1 MKVALT
7 KGTLLV
13 PPTYF
18 AVAHAL
24 AMPECDWRVFTL
36 AARVSDSSVALPIY
50 EAAPGALSPV
60 LPVRA
65 LRQAR
70 GLGAMRRAVS
80 SWGPD
85 VIHQHQ
91 ATWSLPAVGAA
102 RESGVPLVVTL
113 HGGDAYPRLGRG
125 LGAAWNARNRRA
137 AFEGATRLLAVS
149 RYLADVALGA
159 GADPARLSVH
169 YQGVNTDWWTP
180 TPAHCPAPAHHPTPA
195 RCPAPARNP
204 VPAEPGHGL
213 VDASLPA
220 DADTPVVLFVGA
232 LSALKGVD
240 DLVEASAALAT
251 RRPHRLVLVGDGPLA
266 PALRASAPAHVR
278 LTGPLPRERV
288 REWVRRARVTVLPTK
303 PTQGRQEAAGLV
315 LLEAQAC
322 GVPVVTY
329 RTGGTPEMVAPDAS
343 LLTAERTPWALS
355 HSIDEALAWS
365 DAELAERGAAC
376 RAWVDAE
383 RSLRASVAQLRTIY
397 ETVAR

>member
-36 AARVSDSSVALPIY
+36 AARVSDSSVALPIH
-50 EAAPGALSPV
+50 EAAPGALSPA
-60 LPVRA
+60 LPVRT
-65 LRQAR
+65 LHQAR

-137 AFEGATRLLAVS
+137 AFDGATRLLAVS

-169 YQGVNTDWWTP
+169 YQGVDTDWWTP
-180 TPAHCPAPAHHPTPA
+180 APAHCPT
-195 RCPAPARNP
+195 PARNP
-204 VPAEPGHGL
+204 IPSEPGHGL

-232 LSALKGVD
+232 LSTLKGVD
-240 DLVEASAALAT
+240 DLVEASTALAT
-251 RRPHRLVLVGDGPLA
+251 RRPHRLVLVGEGPLA
-266 PALRASAPAHVR
+266 PVLRASAPAHVR
-278 LTGPLPRERV
+278 LIGPLPREGV
-288 REWVRRARVTVLPTK
+288 REWVRWARVLVLPTK

-322 GVPVVTY
+322 GVPVVAY
-329 RTGGTPEMVAPDAS
+329 RTGGTPEMVAPGAS

-355 HSIDEALAWS
+355 RSIDEALAWS

-383 RSLRASVAQLRTIY
+383 RSLRASVAQLRAIY
-397 ETVAR
+397 EAVAR

>member
-36 AARVSDSSVALPIY
+36 AARVSDSSVALPIH
-50 EAAPGALSPV
+50 EAASGALSPA

-169 YQGVNTDWWTP
+169 YQGVDTDWWT
-180 TPAHCPAPAHHPTPA
+180 PAPAHHPTPA

-232 LSALKGVD
+232 LSTLKGVD

-266 PALRASAPAHVR
+266 PALKASAPAHVR
-278 LTGPLPRERV
+278 LTGALARERV
-288 REWVRRARVTVLPTK
+288 REWVRRARVIVLPTK

-322 GVPVVTY
+322 GVPVVAY
-329 RTGGTPEMVAPDAS
+329 RTGGTPEMVAPGAS

-355 HSIDEALAWS
+355 RSIDEALAWS
-365 DAELAERGAAC
+365 DAEIAERGAAC

-397 ETVAR
+397 EAVAR

>member
-36 AARVSDSSVALPIY
+36 AARVSDSPVALPIH
-50 EAAPGALSPV
+50 EAAPGALSPA

-169 YQGVNTDWWTP
+169 YQGVDTDWWTP
-180 TPAHCPAPAHHPTPA
+180 APAHRPAPAHYPAPAHCPAPART
-195 RCPAPARNP
+195 P

-232 LSALKGVD
+232 LSTLKGVD

-278 LTGPLPRERV
+278 LTGALARERV
-288 REWVRRARVTVLPTK
+288 REWVRRARVSVLPTK

-322 GVPVVTY
+322 GVPVVAY
-329 RTGGTPEMVAPDAS
+329 RTGGTPEMVAPGAS

-397 ETVAR
+397 EAVAR

>member
-1 MKVALT
+1 VKVALT

-18 AVAHAL
+18 VLSHAL
-24 AMPECDWRVFTL
+24 AMPELDWRAFTL
-36 AARVSDSSVALPIY
+36 AARITDPAVTIPID
-50 EAAPGALSPV
+50 EAAP
-60 LPVRA
+60 RA
-65 LRQAR
+65 LGGPLPRRVAAQAR
-70 GLGAMRRAVS
+70 GLGQMRRAIAA
-80 SWGPD
+80 WNPD

-102 RESGVPLVVTL
+102 RDAGVPLVVTL

-125 LGAAWNARNRRA
+125 AGAAWNARNRKA

-149 RYLADVALGA
+149 RYLADVALWA
-159 GADPARLSVH
+159 GADPARLDVH
-169 YQGVNTDWWTP
+169 YQGVDTDWWTP
-180 TPAHCPAPAHHPTPA
+180 APAH
-195 RCPAPARNP
+195 RPAPTRNP

-213 VDASLPA
+213 IDASLPA

-232 LSALKGVD
+232 LSTLKGVD

-251 RRPHRLVLVGDGPLA
+251 CRPHRLVLVGDGPLA
-266 PALRASAPAHVR
+266 SALRASAPAHVR

-288 REWVRRARVTVLPTK
+288 RKWVRRARVIVLPTK

-322 GVPVVTY
+322 GVPVVAY
-329 RTGGTPEMVAPDAS
+329 RTGGTPEMVAPGAS

-355 HSIDEALAWS
+355 RSIDEALAWS

-383 RSLRASVAQLRTIY
+383 RSLRASVAQLRAIY
-397 ETVAR
+397 EAVAR

>member
-36 AARVSDSSVALPIY
+36 AARVSDSSVALPIH
-50 EAAPGALSPV
+50 EAAPGALSPA

-102 RESGVPLVVTL
+102 RESGAALVVTL

-125 LGAAWNARNRRA
+125 LGAAWNAHNRRA

-169 YQGVNTDWWTP
+169 YQGVDTDWWTP
-180 TPAHCPAPAHHPTPA
+180 APAHCPAPVH
-195 RCPAPARNP
+195 CPAPARNP

-213 VDASLPA
+213 VDAFLPA

-232 LSALKGVD
+232 LSTLKGVD

-266 PALRASAPAHVR
+266 PALKASAPAHVR

-322 GVPVVTY
+322 GVPVVAY
-329 RTGGTPEMVAPDAS
+329 RTGGTPEMVAPGAS
-343 LLTAERTPWALS
+343 LLTAERAPWALS
-355 HSIDEALAWS
+355 RSIDEALAWS

-383 RSLRASVAQLRTIY
+383 RSLRASVAQLRAIY
-397 ETVAR
+397 EAVAR

>member
-24 AMPECDWRVFTL
+24 AMPEYDWRVFTL
-36 AARVSDSSVALPIY
+36 AARVSDSSVALPIH
-50 EAAPGALSPV
+50 EAAPGALSPA

-102 RESGVPLVVTL
+102 RESGAALVVTL

-169 YQGVNTDWWTP
+169 YQGVDTDWWTP
-180 TPAHCPAPAHHPTPA
+180 ARAHYPAPTHY
-195 RCPAPARNP
+195 PAPARVP

-232 LSALKGVD
+232 LSTLKGVD

-288 REWVRRARVTVLPTK
+288 REWMRRARVLALPTK

-322 GVPVVTY
+322 GVPVVAY
-329 RTGGTPEMVAPDAS
+329 RTGGTPEMVAPGAS
-343 LLTAERTPWALS
+343 LLTAERAPWALS
-355 HSIDEALAWS
+355 RSIDEALAWS

-383 RSLRASVAQLRTIY
+383 RSLRASVAQLRAIY
-397 ETVAR
+397 EAVAR

>member
-36 AARVSDSSVALPIY
+36 AARVSDSSVGLPIY

-102 RESGVPLVVTL
+102 RESGAALVVTL

-169 YQGVNTDWWTP
+169 YQGVDTDWWTP
-180 TPAHCPAPAHHPTPA
+180 APAHCPAPAHY
-195 RCPAPARNP
+195 PAPTRNP

-232 LSALKGVD
+232 LSTLKGVD

-278 LTGPLPRERV
+278 LTGRLPRERV
-288 REWVRRARVTVLPTK
+288 REWVRRARVIVLPTK

-322 GVPVVTY
+322 GVPVVAY
-329 RTGGTPEMVAPDAS
+329 RTGGTPEMVAPGAS
-343 LLTAERTPWALS
+343 LLTAERAPWALS
-355 HSIDEALAWS
+355 RSIDEGLAWS

-383 RSLRASVAQLRTIY
+383 RSLRASVAQLRAIY
-397 ETVAR
+397 EAVAR

>member
-1 MKVALT
+1 
-7 KGTLLV
+7 
-13 PPTYF
+13 
-18 AVAHAL
+18 
-24 AMPECDWRVFTL
+24 
-36 AARVSDSSVALPIY
+36 
-50 EAAPGALSPV
+50 
-60 LPVRA
+60 
-65 LRQAR
+65 
-70 GLGAMRRAVS
+70 MRRAVS

-102 RESGVPLVVTL
+102 RESGAALVVTL

-125 LGAAWNARNRRA
+125 LGAAWNAHNRRA

-169 YQGVNTDWWTP
+169 YQGVDTDWWTP
-180 TPAHCPAPAHHPTPA
+180 APAHCPAPVH
-195 RCPAPARNP
+195 CPAPARNP

-213 VDASLPA
+213 VDAFLPA

-232 LSALKGVD
+232 LSTLKGVD

-266 PALRASAPAHVR
+266 PALKASAPAHVR

-322 GVPVVTY
+322 GVPVVAY
-329 RTGGTPEMVAPDAS
+329 RTGGTPEMVAPGAS

-355 HSIDEALAWS
+355 RSIDEGLAWS

-383 RSLRASVAQLRTIY
+383 RSLRASVAQLRAIY
-397 ETVAR
+397 EAVAR

>member
-36 AARVSDSSVALPIY
+36 AARVSDSSVALPIH
-50 EAAPGALSPV
+50 EAAPGALSPA

-70 GLGAMRRAVS
+70 GLGVMRRAVS

-169 YQGVNTDWWTP
+169 YQGVDTDWWT
-180 TPAHCPAPAHHPTPA
+180 PAPAHHPTPA

-232 LSALKGVD
+232 LSTLKGVD

-266 PALRASAPAHVR
+266 PALKASAPAHVR
-278 LTGPLPRERV
+278 LTGALARERV
-288 REWVRRARVTVLPTK
+288 REWVRRARVIVLPTK

-322 GVPVVTY
+322 GVPVVAY
-329 RTGGTPEMVAPDAS
+329 RTGGTPEMVAPGAS

-397 ETVAR
+397 EAVAR

>member
-36 AARVSDSSVALPIY
+36 AARVSDSSVALPIH
-50 EAAPGALSPV
+50 EAAPGALSPT

-180 TPAHCPAPAHHPTPA
+180 TPAHCPAPARCPA
-195 RCPAPARNP
+195 PAHCPAPARNP

-266 PALRASAPAHVR
+266 PALKASAPAHVR
-278 LTGPLPRERV
+278 LTGALARERV
-288 REWVRRARVTVLPTK
+288 REWVRRARVIVLPTK
-303 PTQGRQEAAGLV
+303 PMQGRQEAAGLV

-322 GVPVVTY
+322 GVPVVAY
-329 RTGGTPEMVAPDAS
+329 RTGGTPEMVAPGAS

-397 ETVAR
+397 EAVAR

>member
-24 AMPECDWRVFTL
+24 AMPEYDWRVFTL
-36 AARVSDSSVALPIY
+36 AARVSDSSVALPIH
-50 EAAPGALSPV
+50 EAAPGALSPA

-102 RESGVPLVVTL
+102 RESGAALVVTL

-169 YQGVNTDWWTP
+169 YQGVDTDWWTP
-180 TPAHCPAPAHHPTPA
+180 ARAHYPAPTHY
-195 RCPAPARNP
+195 PAPARVP
-204 VPAEPGHGL
+204 VPAELGHGL

-232 LSALKGVD
+232 LSTLKGVD

-288 REWVRRARVTVLPTK
+288 REWVRRARVIVLPTK

-322 GVPVVTY
+322 GVPVVAY
-329 RTGGTPEMVAPDAS
+329 RTGGTPEMVAPGAS
-343 LLTAERTPWALS
+343 LLTAERAPWALS
-355 HSIDEALAWS
+355 RSIDEALAWS

-383 RSLRASVAQLRTIY
+383 RSLRASVAQLRAIY
-397 ETVAR
+397 EAVAR

>member
-1 MKVALT
+1 
-7 KGTLLV
+7 
-13 PPTYF
+13 
-18 AVAHAL
+18 
-24 AMPECDWRVFTL
+24 
-36 AARVSDSSVALPIY
+36 
-50 EAAPGALSPV
+50 
-60 LPVRA
+60 
-65 LRQAR
+65 
-70 GLGAMRRAVS
+70 MRRAVS

-113 HGGDAYPRLGRG
+113 HGGDAYLRLGRG

-169 YQGVNTDWWTP
+169 YQGVDTDWWTP
-180 TPAHCPAPAHHPTPA
+180 APAHYPAPAHCPAPT
-195 RCPAPARNP
+195 RNP

-232 LSALKGVD
+232 LSTLKGVD

-266 PALRASAPAHVR
+266 PALRASTPTHVR

-288 REWVRRARVTVLPTK
+288 REWMRRARVLALPTK

-322 GVPVVTY
+322 GVPVVAY
-329 RTGGTPEMVAPDAS
+329 QTGGTPEMVAPGAS

-355 HSIDEALAWS
+355 RSIDEALAWS

-383 RSLRASVAQLRTIY
+383 RSLRASVAQLRAIY
-397 ETVAR
+397 EAVAR

>member
-1 MKVALT
+1 
-7 KGTLLV
+7 
-13 PPTYF
+13 
-18 AVAHAL
+18 
-24 AMPECDWRVFTL
+24 MPECDWRVFTL
-36 AARVSDSSVALPIY
+36 AARVSDSSVALPIH
-50 EAAPGALSPV
+50 EAAPGALSPA

-91 ATWSLPAVGAA
+91 ATWSLSAVEAA
-102 RESGVPLVVTL
+102 RESGAALVVTL

-169 YQGVNTDWWTP
+169 YQGVDTDWWTP
-180 TPAHCPAPAHHPTPA
+180 APAHRPA
-195 RCPAPARNP
+195 RAHYPAPTHYPAPARVP

-232 LSALKGVD
+232 LSTLKGVD

-288 REWVRRARVTVLPTK
+288 REWMRRARVLALPTK

-322 GVPVVTY
+322 GVPVVAY
-329 RTGGTPEMVAPDAS
+329 RTGGTPEMVAPGAS
-343 LLTAERTPWALS
+343 LLTAERAPWALS
-355 HSIDEALAWS
+355 RSIDEALAWS

-383 RSLRASVAQLRTIY
+383 RSLRASVAQLRAIY
-397 ETVAR
+397 EAVAR

>member
-1 MKVALT
+1 VKVALT

-36 AARVSDSSVALPIY
+36 AARVSDSSVGLPIY

-137 AFEGATRLLAVS
+137 AFDGATRLLAVS

-169 YQGVNTDWWTP
+169 YQGVDTDWWTP
-180 TPAHCPAPAHHPTPA
+180 TPAHYPAPTHY
-195 RCPAPARNP
+195 PAPARVP

-232 LSALKGVD
+232 LSTLKGVD

-278 LTGPLPRERV
+278 LTGALARERV
-288 REWVRRARVTVLPTK
+288 REWVRRARVIVLPTK
-303 PTQGRQEAAGLV
+303 PMQGRQEAAGLV

-322 GVPVVTY
+322 GVPVVAY
-329 RTGGTPEMVAPDAS
+329 RTGGTPEMVAPGAS

-383 RSLRASVAQLRTIY
+383 RSLRASVAQLRAIY
-397 ETVAR
+397 EAVAR

>member
-36 AARVSDSSVALPIY
+36 AARVSDSSVALPIH

-102 RESGVPLVVTL
+102 RESGAALVVTL

-169 YQGVNTDWWTP
+169 YQGVDTDWWTP
-180 TPAHCPAPAHHPTPA
+180 ARAHYPAPTHY
-195 RCPAPARNP
+195 PAPARVP

-232 LSALKGVD
+232 LSTLKGVD

-288 REWVRRARVTVLPTK
+288 REWVRRARVIVLPTK
-303 PTQGRQEAAGLV
+303 PMQGRQEAAGLV

-322 GVPVVTY
+322 GVPVVAY
-329 RTGGTPEMVAPDAS
+329 RTGGTPEMVAPGAS
-343 LLTAERTPWALS
+343 LLTAERAPWALS
-355 HSIDEALAWS
+355 RSIDEALAWS

-383 RSLRASVAQLRTIY
+383 RSRRASVAQLRAIY
-397 ETVAR
+397 EAVAR

>member
-18 AVAHAL
+18 VLSHAL
-24 AMPECDWRVFTL
+24 AMPELDWRAFTL
-36 AARVSDSSVALPIY
+36 AARITDPAVTIPID
-50 EAAPGALSPV
+50 EAAP
-60 LPVRA
+60 RA
-65 LRQAR
+65 LGVPLPRRVAAQAR
-70 GLGAMRRAVS
+70 GLGQMRRAIAA
-80 SWGPD
+80 WNPD

-102 RESGVPLVVTL
+102 RETGVPLVVTL

-125 LGAAWNARNRRA
+125 AGAAWNARNRKA

-149 RYLADVALGA
+149 RYLADVALWA

-169 YQGVNTDWWTP
+169 YQGVDTDWWTP
-180 TPAHCPAPAHHPTPA
+180 APAH
-195 RCPAPARNP
+195 CPAPARNP

-232 LSALKGVD
+232 LSTLKGVD

-251 RRPHRLVLVGDGPLA
+251 CRPHRLVLVGDGPLA

-288 REWVRRARVTVLPTK
+288 REWVRRARVIVLPTK

-322 GVPVVTY
+322 GVPVVAY
-329 RTGGTPEMVAPDAS
+329 RTGGTPEMVTPGAS

-355 HSIDEALAWS
+355 RSIDEALAWS

-383 RSLRASVAQLRTIY
+383 RSLRASVAQLRAIY
-397 ETVAR
+397 EAVAR

>member
-1 MKVALT
+1 
-7 KGTLLV
+7 
-13 PPTYF
+13 
-18 AVAHAL
+18 
-24 AMPECDWRVFTL
+24 
-36 AARVSDSSVALPIY
+36 
-50 EAAPGALSPV
+50 
-60 LPVRA
+60 
-65 LRQAR
+65 
-70 GLGAMRRAVS
+70 MRRAVA
-80 SWGPD
+80 SWHPD

-102 RESGVPLVVTL
+102 RETGAPLVVTL

-125 LGAAWNARNRRA
+125 AGAAWNARNRKA

-149 RYLADVALGA
+149 RYLSDVALWA

-169 YQGVNTDWWTP
+169 YQGVDTDWWTP
-180 TPAHCPAPAHHPTPA
+180 APAH
-195 RCPAPARNP
+195 CPAPARNP

-232 LSALKGVD
+232 LSTLKGVD

-251 RRPHRLVLVGDGPLA
+251 CRPHRLVLVGDGPLA

-288 REWVRRARVTVLPTK
+288 REWVRRARVIVLPTK

-322 GVPVVTY
+322 GVPVVAY
-329 RTGGTPEMVAPDAS
+329 RTGGTPEMVAPSAS

-355 HSIDEALAWS
+355 RSIDEALAWS

-383 RSLRASVAQLRTIY
+383 RSLRASVAQLRAIY
-397 ETVAR
+397 EAVAR

>member
-36 AARVSDSSVALPIY
+36 AARVSDSSVALPIH
-50 EAAPGALSPV
+50 EAAPGALSPA

-102 RESGVPLVVTL
+102 RESGAALVVTL

-169 YQGVNTDWWTP
+169 YQGVDTDWWTP
-180 TPAHCPAPAHHPTPA
+180 ARAHYPAPTHY
-195 RCPAPARNP
+195 PAPARNP
-204 VPAEPGHGL
+204 VPAELGHGL

-232 LSALKGVD
+232 LSTLKGVD

-278 LTGPLPRERV
+278 LTGPLPHERV
-288 REWVRRARVTVLPTK
+288 REWVRRARVSVLPTK

-322 GVPVVTY
+322 GVPVVAY
-329 RTGGTPEMVAPDAS
+329 RTGGTPEMVAPGAS

-355 HSIDEALAWS
+355 RSIDEALAWS

-383 RSLRASVAQLRTIY
+383 RSLRASVAQLRAIY
-397 ETVAR
+397 EAVAR

>member
-36 AARVSDSSVALPIY
+36 AARVSDPSVALPIY
-50 EAAPGALSPV
+50 EAAPGALSPA
-60 LPVRA
+60 LPMRA

-137 AFEGATRLLAVS
+137 AYEGATRLLAVS

-169 YQGVNTDWWTP
+169 YQGVDTDWWTP
-180 TPAHCPAPAHHPTPA
+180 APAH
-195 RCPAPARNP
+195 CPAPARNP

-232 LSALKGVD
+232 LSTMKGVD

-251 RRPHRLVLVGDGPLA
+251 RRPHRLVLVGEGPLA
-266 PALRASAPAHVR
+266 PVLRASAPAHVR
-278 LTGPLPRERV
+278 LIGPLPREGV
-288 REWVRRARVTVLPTK
+288 REWVRRARVLVLPTK

-322 GVPVVTY
+322 GVPVVAY
-329 RTGGTPEMVAPDAS
+329 RTGGTPEMTAPGAS
-343 LLTAERTPWALS
+343 LLTQERSPNVLAR
-355 HSIDEALAWS
+355 SIDEALAWS

-376 RAWVDAE
+376 RAWVERE
-383 RSLRASVAQLRTIY
+383 RSLRGSVDQLRVIY
-397 ETVAR
+397 DDITH

>member
-50 EAAPGALSPV
+50 EAAPGALSPA

-125 LGAAWNARNRRA
+125 LGAAWNARNRQA

-159 GADPARLSVH
+159 GADPACLSVH
-169 YQGVNTDWWTP
+169 YQGVDTDWWTP
-180 TPAHCPAPAHHPTPA
+180 APAHRPAPAHCPAPA
-195 RCPAPARNP
+195 RIP

-213 VDASLPA
+213 VDAFLPA

-232 LSALKGVD
+232 LSTLKGVD

-266 PALRASAPAHVR
+266 PALKASAPAHVR
-278 LTGPLPRERV
+278 LTGALARERV
-288 REWVRRARVTVLPTK
+288 REWVRRARVIVLPTK

-322 GVPVVTY
+322 GVPVVAY
-329 RTGGTPEMVAPDAS
+329 RTGGTPEMVAPGAS

-355 HSIDEALAWS
+355 RSIDEALAWS

-397 ETVAR
+397 EAVAR

>member
-36 AARVSDSSVALPIY
+36 AARVSDSSVGLPIY

-137 AFEGATRLLAVS
+137 AFDGATRLLAVS

-169 YQGVNTDWWTP
+169 YQGVDTDWWTP
-180 TPAHCPAPAHHPTPA
+180 TPAHYPAPTHY
-195 RCPAPARNP
+195 PAPARVP

-232 LSALKGVD
+232 LSTLKGVD

-288 REWVRRARVTVLPTK
+288 REWVRRARVIVLPTK
-303 PTQGRQEAAGLV
+303 PMQGRQEAAGLV

>member
-36 AARVSDSSVALPIY
+36 AARVSDSSVGLPIY

-137 AFEGATRLLAVS
+137 AFDGATRLLAVS

-169 YQGVNTDWWTP
+169 YQGVDTDWWTP
-180 TPAHCPAPAHHPTPA
+180 TPAHYPAPTHY
-195 RCPAPARNP
+195 PAPARVP

-232 LSALKGVD
+232 LSTLKGVD

-278 LTGPLPRERV
+278 LTGALARERV
-288 REWVRRARVTVLPTK
+288 REWVRRARVIVLPTK
-303 PTQGRQEAAGLV
+303 PMQGRQEAAGLV

-322 GVPVVTY
+322 GVPVVAY
-329 RTGGTPEMVAPDAS
+329 RTGGTPEMVAPGAS

-383 RSLRASVAQLRTIY
+383 RSLRASVAQLRAIY
-397 ETVAR
+397 EAVAR

>member
-36 AARVSDSSVALPIY
+36 AARVSDSSVALPIH
-50 EAAPGALSPV
+50 EAAPGALSPA

-91 ATWSLPAVGAA
+91 ATWSLSAVEAA

-169 YQGVNTDWWTP
+169 YQGVDTDWWTP
-180 TPAHCPAPAHHPTPA
+180 APAHRPAPAHCPAPA
-195 RCPAPARNP
+195 RVP

-288 REWVRRARVTVLPTK
+288 REWVRRARVIVLPTK

-322 GVPVVTY
+322 GVPVVAY
-329 RTGGTPEMVAPDAS
+329 RTGGTPEMVAPGAS

-355 HSIDEALAWS
+355 RSIDEALAWS

-383 RSLRASVAQLRTIY
+383 RSLRASVAQLRAIY
-397 ETVAR
+397 EAVAR

>member
-36 AARVSDSSVALPIY
+36 AARVSDSSVGLPIY

-102 RESGVPLVVTL
+102 RESGAALVVTL

-169 YQGVNTDWWTP
+169 YQGVDTDWWTP
-180 TPAHCPAPAHHPTPA
+180 APAHCPAPAHY
-195 RCPAPARNP
+195 PAPTRNP

-232 LSALKGVD
+232 LSTLKGVD

-288 REWVRRARVTVLPTK
+288 REWVRRARVIVLPTK
-303 PTQGRQEAAGLV
+303 PMQGRQEAAGLV

-322 GVPVVTY
+322 GVPVVAY

-383 RSLRASVAQLRTIY
+383 RSLRASVAQLRAIY
-397 ETVAR
+397 EAVAR

>member
-24 AMPECDWRVFTL
+24 AMPEYDWRVFTL
-36 AARVSDSSVALPIY
+36 AARVSDSSVALPIH
-50 EAAPGALSPV
+50 EAAPGALSPA

-70 GLGAMRRAVS
+70 GLGVMRRAVS

-169 YQGVNTDWWTP
+169 YQGVDTDWWTP
-180 TPAHCPAPAHHPTPA
+180 ARAHYPAPTHY
-195 RCPAPARNP
+195 PAPARVP

-232 LSALKGVD
+232 LSTLKGVD

-288 REWVRRARVTVLPTK
+288 REWMRRARVLALPTK

-322 GVPVVTY
+322 GVPVVAY
-329 RTGGTPEMVAPDAS
+329 RTGGTPEMVAPGAS
-343 LLTAERTPWALS
+343 LLTAERAPWALS
-355 HSIDEALAWS
+355 RSIDEALAWS

-383 RSLRASVAQLRTIY
+383 RSLRASVAQLRAIY
-397 ETVAR
+397 EAVAR

>member
-24 AMPECDWRVFTL
+24 AMPEYDWRVFTL
-36 AARVSDSSVALPIY
+36 AARVSDSSVALPIH
-50 EAAPGALSPV
+50 EAAPGALSPA

-102 RESGVPLVVTL
+102 RESGAALVVTL

-169 YQGVNTDWWTP
+169 YQGVDTDWWTP
-180 TPAHCPAPAHHPTPA
+180 ARAHYPAPTHY
-195 RCPAPARNP
+195 PAPARVP

-232 LSALKGVD
+232 LSTLKGVD

-288 REWVRRARVTVLPTK
+288 REWMRRARVLALPTK

-322 GVPVVTY
+322 GVPVVAY
-329 RTGGTPEMVAPDAS
+329 RTGGTPEMVAPGAS
-343 LLTAERTPWALS
+343 LLTAERAPWALS
-355 HSIDEALAWS
+355 RSIDEALAWS

-397 ETVAR
+397 EAVAR

>member
-36 AARVSDSSVALPIY
+36 AARVSDSSVGLPIY

-137 AFEGATRLLAVS
+137 AFDGATRLLAVS

-169 YQGVNTDWWTP
+169 YQGVDTDWWTP
-180 TPAHCPAPAHHPTPA
+180 TPAHYPAPTPY
-195 RCPAPARNP
+195 PAPARVP

-232 LSALKGVD
+232 LSTLKGVD

-278 LTGPLPRERV
+278 LTGALARERV
-288 REWVRRARVTVLPTK
+288 REWVRRARVIVLPTK

-322 GVPVVTY
+322 GVPVVAY
-329 RTGGTPEMVAPDAS
+329 RTGGTPEMVAPGAS

-397 ETVAR
+397 EAVAR